1 MKIEVTTLWF
11 ILNDATTTTTTTTSS
26 VDKCHDS
33 IATHQNLMKT
43 LLKTRWTPK
52 ILDIMVDE
60 DKTQA
65 FI

>member
-11 ILNDATTTTTTTTSS
+11 ILNDATTTTTTSS
-26 VDKCHDS
+26 VEKCHDS
-33 IATHQNLMKT
+33 IATHQNLVKT
-43 LLKTRWTPK
+43 LLKTRRAPK